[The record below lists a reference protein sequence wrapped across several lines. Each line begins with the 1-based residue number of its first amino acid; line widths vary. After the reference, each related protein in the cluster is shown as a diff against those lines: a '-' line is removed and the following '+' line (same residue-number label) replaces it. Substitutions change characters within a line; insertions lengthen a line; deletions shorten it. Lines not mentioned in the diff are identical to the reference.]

1 MHILKKTGLKAEPD
15 MKGFTYGF
23 AKNLIGFSTQYYYHV
38 EFSTEMVNKRDFF
51 KFIHHNFSLFKL
63 QAMHNIDPLM
73 SEFKDT
79 MEKTD
84 ALMSKLAELCQVE
97 SSNVRKTNFYRA
109 KHALT
114 HAEKK
119 KTQLQQLIRRF
130 TEMVSMAIQVVK
142 FSSGGY
148 KIRKIFA

>member
-1 MHILKKTGLKAEPD
+1 
-15 MKGFTYGF
+15 
-23 AKNLIGFSTQYYYHV
+23 
-38 EFSTEMVNKRDFF
+38 
-51 KFIHHNFSLFKL
+51 
-63 QAMHNIDPLM
+63 MHNIDPLM

-97 SSNVRKTNFYRA
+97 SNVRKTNFYRA

-130 TEMVSMAIQVVK
+130 TEMVRITYYPTDK
-142 FSSGGY
+142 
-148 KIRKIFA
+148 

>member
-1 MHILKKTGLKAEPD
+1 MHG
-15 MKGFTYGF
+15 
-23 AKNLIGFSTQYYYHV
+23 NLYII
-38 EFSTEMVNKRDFF
+38 FF
-51 KFIHHNFSLFKL
+51 PLFKL

-73 SEFKDT
+73 SEFKAT

-130 TEMVSMAIQVVK
+130 TEMVRIIYYSKVHFFK
-142 FSSGGY
+142 
-148 KIRKIFA
+148 

>member
-1 MHILKKTGLKAEPD
+1 
-15 MKGFTYGF
+15 
-23 AKNLIGFSTQYYYHV
+23 
-38 EFSTEMVNKRDFF
+38 
-51 KFIHHNFSLFKL
+51 
-63 QAMHNIDPLM
+63 MHNIDPLM

-97 SSNVRKTNFYRA
+97 SSGNVRKTNFYRA

-130 TEMVSMAIQVVK
+130 TEMVRVIL
-142 FSSGGY
+142 
-148 KIRKIFA
+148 IF

>member
-1 MHILKKTGLKAEPD
+1 MILVSFIFDVPD
-15 MKGFTYGF
+15 IFPF
-23 AKNLIGFSTQYYYHV
+23 N
-38 EFSTEMVNKRDFF
+38 
-51 KFIHHNFSLFKL
+51 L

-130 TEMVSMAIQVVK
+130 TEMVRIIYYS
-142 FSSGGY
+142 
-148 KIRKIFA
+148 KIHSFF

>member
-1 MHILKKTGLKAEPD
+1 
-15 MKGFTYGF
+15 
-23 AKNLIGFSTQYYYHV
+23 
-38 EFSTEMVNKRDFF
+38 
-51 KFIHHNFSLFKL
+51 
-63 QAMHNIDPLM
+63 MHNIDPLM
-73 SEFKDT
+73 SEFKAT

-130 TEMVSMAIQVVK
+130 TEMVRNIYYSKIHSFFKSMVCTTI
-142 FSSGGY
+142 FTPTLFGG
-148 KIRKIFA
+148 